1 MRDSGDAIRCGVM
14 SHVLDMTSPRL
25 PLIPLSHLTGSD
37 PARTYRLMEVVRMR
51 LRERR
56 YSVRTEQA
64 YVFWIRRFV
73 QHHGRRH
80 PKELGEPAG
89 GDYLSHLAT
98 LDRVAAATQNQALS
112 ALTFLFD
119 ALLKPPPERL
129 HWIAA
134 APRSAHRP
142 LG

>member
-14 SHVLDMTSPRL
+14 SHVLAMTSPRL

-73 QHHGRRH
+73 SHPWGRP
-80 PKELGEPAG
+80 PKELGGPAG
-89 GDYLSHLAT
+89 RGYL
-98 LDRVAAATQNQALS
+98 
-112 ALTFLFD
+112 
-119 ALLKPPPERL
+119 L
-129 HWIAA
+129 HPAN
-134 APRSAHRP
+134 
-142 LG
+142 LE

>member
-14 SHVLDMTSPRL
+14 SHVLAMTSPRL

-64 YVFWIRRFV
+64 YVFWIRRLV
-73 QHHGRRH
+73 SDHLARH
-80 PKELGEPAG
+80 AHELGETAVP
-89 GDYLSHLAT
+89 DYLLHLANAGPG
-98 LDRVAAATQNQALS
+98 AASSPQLA
-112 ALTFLFD
+112 
-119 ALLKPPPERL
+119 
-129 HWIAA
+129 
-134 APRSAHRP
+134 
-142 LG
+142 

>member
-80 PKELGEPAG
+80 PKELGEPAVR
-89 GDYLSHLAT
+89 DYLSHPAT
-98 LDRVAAATQNQALS
+98 PDRVAPVPPKQTLS
-112 ALTFLFD
+112 APT
-119 ALLKPPPERL
+119 LL
-129 HWIAA
+129 
-134 APRSAHRP
+134 
-142 LG
+142 

>member
-14 SHVLDMTSPRL
+14 SHVLAMTSPRL

-64 YVFWIRRFV
+64 YVFWIRRV
-73 QHHGRRH
+73 VLHPGRR
-80 PKELGEPAG
+80 PPQGLGGPAVPG
-89 GDYLSHLAT
+89 LFSAPAT
-98 LDRVAAATQNQALS
+98 R
-112 ALTFLFD
+112 
-119 ALLKPPPERL
+119 
-129 HWIAA
+129 
-134 APRSAHRP
+134 APR
-142 LG
+142 